1 MEMHIKYTKC
11 ICSMAYCLGLISN
24 QYLSPG
30 SRSEKGEKG
39 SRGQLGYTGFKG
51 DKGIN
56 KFNSIRS
63 NNNVDI

>member
-1 MEMHIKYTKC
+1 MEMHMKYTKC
-11 ICSMAYCLGLISN
+11 VYSMAYGLGLIYN
-24 QYLSPG
+24 RYLSPG

-56 KFNSIRS
+56 RFNSILLLHTS
-63 NNNVDI
+63 